1 MSIVDQKTQVMAN
14 ISSLN
19 VLTETL
25 PKLKKTNSF
34 SSINNSGNGTDFLID
49 LVRSLIGYNDLKRN
63 IVDVIT
69 RKLPQIELEI
79 KKSLKKDLKDLISC
93 GINPGIPVWFRSNGS
108 GVTIKLSDLDF
119 FDITKLD
126 PKSPAGFL
134 IYGDEQSG
142 VNSTDFNTFL
152 YSNIE
157 SNRDSYTSN
166 SGAYNAWG
174 NSTLGEDIIDIRFSP
189 VGTTENNIVNFKTNP
204 NFDNKSLAELNNK
217 FIDSINLFGSPNS
230 INSGRILSA
239 IIDNIFGTVS
249 INIGKTKKQLKKEA
263 EINEVLKCILN
274 ADESDVIDDSFFS
287 FSNEQISLIE
297 EQVKNKA
304 KGIGILETCGT
315 LPTTIPLELLLEVNE
330 DIINSDDIDP
340 STISPQEAE
349 VNAIDNAIDKISDAQ
364 TTDSPSVD
372 IPTIKVNFLLDL
384 IKRFMQSI
392 INIIL
397 SPKLITVYTIN
408 HQLVYGQ
415 GTTFDGP
422 IDFMKK
428 NKTLITNIS
437 KVVLEVIIRML
448 LGLALKYIAR
458 KVSEKIA
465 GDNIE
470 KAKNYVAQILSLLGI
485 SPDIIRQIQGL
496 GAIIV

>member
-1 MSIVDQKTQVMAN
+1 MSIFDQKTQVMGKIAT
-14 ISSLN
+14 LN

-25 PKLKKTNSF
+25 PKLRVTNSF

-157 SNRDSYTSN
+157 SNRDSYAPN
-166 SGAYNAWG
+166 SGVYNVWG

-189 VGTTENNIVNFKTNP
+189 VGTTENNIVNFKTNA
-204 NFDNKSLAELNNK
+204 NFDNKSLVELNNR
-217 FIDSINLFGSPNS
+217 FIDSINLFGAPNS

-297 EQVKNKA
+297 EQVKNKS
-304 KGIGILETCGT
+304 KGISVLKTCGT
-315 LPTTIPLELLLEVNE
+315 LSTTIPLELLLEVNN
-330 DIINSDDIDP
+330 DIVNSDDVGS
-340 STISPQEAE
+340 STISPQESE

-364 TTDSPSVD
+364 TTDSASVD

-384 IKRFMQSI
+384 IKRFVQAV

-437 KVVLEVIIRML
+437 KVVLEIIIRML
-448 LGLALKYIAR
+448 LGLALKYITM
-458 KVSEKIA
+458 KVSEKIS

-470 KAKNYVAQILSLLGI
+470 RGKNYVAQILSLLGI

-496 GAIIV
+496 GVTIV